1 MLEKIFKSTGD
12 LLDKKLKNGTVMVV
26 IISCIITM
34 TGFINNS
41 VNANLTA
48 NILVS
53 KKQAISSSYII
64 LNWKKYKI
72 ILEEVK
78 KKINTNY

>member
-1 MLEKIFKSTGD
+1 MLDKFLKSTTD

-26 IISCIITM
+26 IISTLV
-34 TGFINNS
+34 TFSGFLVNW

-48 NILVS
+48 DVMQSQMTIETNQYV
-53 KKQAISSSYII
+53 II
-64 LNWKKYKI
+64 GEKKYKI

-78 KKINTNY
+78 